1 MKANFVLSF
10 VVFSAQVELSGFVL
24 ISEQKIAVRGGGG
37 GGGLTSGLTHTPINI
52 PG

>member
-37 GGGLTSGLTHTPINI
+37 GGLTSGLTHTPINI